1 MVARK
6 CKRLRPEDGTP
17 PVRLRTELR
26 KESKL
31 LSPRDPPADFRK
43 RCYRVEKWLTQKTP
57 DQAAFKEPD
66 PECAEKPL

>member
-1 MVARK
+1 M
-6 CKRLRPEDGTP
+6 RPEDGTP

-26 KESKL
+26 KESNL
-31 LSPRDPPADFRK
+31 LSLQSPEDFRK
-43 RCYRVEKWLTQKTP
+43 RCYRVEKWITQKTP

>member
-17 PVRLRTELR
+17 TVKPCTELR
-26 KESKL
+26 KESNL
-31 LSPRDPPADFRK
+31 LSLQSPADFRK
-43 RCYRVEKWLTQKTP
+43 RCYRVEKWITQKTP